1 MESSPAEEI
10 SRITAFLK
18 EIVASPGYRGQ
29 VTHIADIPPRVAEFL
44 DTSAPIAPPVADALK
59 AIGIDKLY
67 SHQAEAIDLVRRG
80 ENVAIV
86 TSTASGKTLC
96 YNIPVIESLLADP
109 SSTALYMFPTKAL
122 AQDQL
127 RGMGDLALRL
137 PGQEKTVRPGT
148 YDGDTPQYARRK
160 LRQDANVI
168 MTNPDMLNQGIL
180 PYHSRWSRFFS
191 NLKYVVID
199 EMHTYRGIFGSNV
212 ANVIRRLRRVLKH
225 YGADPVFILCSA
237 TIANPGE
244 LAENLIGG
252 QVKVISRDGSPSGPK
267 RFVLWNPPYLD
278 NHKIE
283 RKSSNVESHELMVK
297 LVESGIQT
305 ITFTKARVVA
315 ELILRYVR
323 DALARRNPHLVD
335 RISAYRAGYL
345 PEERRQIEKAL
356 FSGRLLGVASTN
368 ALELGIDVGSL
379 DASVIVGFPGT
390 IASTWQQAGRAGRK
404 TDEALVVFVAYND
417 PIDQYLI
424 RHPSYFFGQTPE
436 NAVIGPENPYIL
448 AGHLSCAAFELPLTA
463 EDEAYFG
470 ELMGPILGILEDVEK
485 VKTIG
490 DSTYWA
496 TTEFPAAGV
505 NLRTISDDTFTIVD
519 FTQKERVLGVVDS
532 ISAPELV
539 YPEGIYLHD
548 GQTYIVRELD
558 LDGKV
563 AYVER
568 KEVDYYTQP
577 ILDSS
582 IRVTAGRRSRT
593 WNDSM
598 HVFYG
603 DATVSWTTT
612 AFKKIRF
619 YSMDSIG
626 YGNLDLPT
634 QHLET
639 VSVWMY
645 PDKRVAA
652 LVKRGG
658 KNLVEGLVGVKN
670 VLINILPL
678 YVMCDRQDIGGL
690 VESSNTGKPA
700 IFLYDR
706 FKGGL
711 GFSEKAFDLLPDI
724 LEGALRVIE
733 DCKCDSGCPSCVGLP
748 VLRPP
753 QHQDPDRGHGY
764 PIPDKETARLILRR
778 ILERD

>member
-1 MESSPAEEI
+1 MALNNSGDSSK
-10 SRITAFLK
+10 ITNFLK
-18 EIVASPGYRGQ
+18 EVIASSGYRGQ
-29 VTHIADIPPRVAEFL
+29 IVHIGDISPREAEFR
-44 DTSAPIAPPVADALK
+44 DASTQMSPSVARAL
-59 AIGIDKLY
+59 ASIGIDRLY
-67 SHQAEAIDLVRRG
+67 SHQAAAVDLIREGR
-80 ENVAIV
+80 NVAVV

-96 YNIPVIESLLADP
+96 YNLPVLETLLSDP

-127 RGMGDLALRL
+127 RALGDLVLLL
-137 PGQEKTVRPGT
+137 PGQDKAIRPGT

-191 NLKYVVID
+191 NLKYVVVD

-212 ANVIRRLRRVLKH
+212 ANVIRRLRRILRH
-225 YGADPVFILCSA
+225 YDADPVFILCSA

-244 LAENLIGG
+244 LAENLVG
-252 QVKVISRDGSPSGPK
+252 QPVEVVSDDGSPSGPK

-278 NHKIE
+278 NHRIE
-283 RKSSNVESHELMVK
+283 RKSSNVEAHELIVK

-323 DALARRNPHLVD
+323 DALGRRNPHLVD
-335 RISAYRAGYL
+335 KISAYRAGYL
-345 PEERRQIEKAL
+345 PQERREIEKAL

-379 DASVIVGFPGT
+379 DASIIVGFPGT

-404 TDEALVVFVAYND
+404 TDEALVIFVAYND
-417 PIDQYLI
+417 PIDQYLM
-424 RHPSYFFGQTPE
+424 RHPAYFFGQTPE
-436 NAVIGPENPYIL
+436 NAVIGPGNPYIL
-448 AGHLSCAAFELPLTA
+448 AGHLSCAAFELPLSK
-463 EDEAYFG
+463 EDEYYFG
-470 ELMGPILGILEDVEK
+470 DLMNPILGILEDVEK
-485 VKTIG
+485 VKTI
-490 DSTYWA
+490 DESTYWA

-519 FTQKERVLGVVDS
+519 FTGKERVIGVVDS

-539 YPEGIYLHD
+539 YPGGIYLHD
-548 GQTYIVRELD
+548 GHTYLVRELD
-558 LDGKV
+558 LEGKV

-582 IRVTAGRRSRT
+582 IRVTRERKSRT
-593 WNDSM
+593 WNGLN
-598 HVFYG
+598 VFYG

-626 YGNLDLPT
+626 YGKLDLPT

-639 VSVWMY
+639 VSIYMY
-645 PDKRVAA
+645 ADQAVVS
-652 LVKRGG
+652 LVKSRG
-658 KNLVEGLVGVKN
+658 KNLVEGLVGIKN

-678 YVMCDRQDIGGL
+678 FVMCDRQDIGGL

-711 GFSEKAFDLLPDI
+711 GFSEKAFGLLPRI
-724 LEGALRVIE
+724 LEAALGVVE
-733 DCKCDSGCPSCVGLP
+733 ECTCDGGCPSCVGLP
-748 VLRPP
+748 VFRPP
-753 QHQDPDRGHGY
+753 QHQDPDRGHGF
-764 PIPDKETARLILRR
+764 PIPDKETARLILRQV
-778 ILERD
+778 LERD

>member
-1 MESSPAEEI
+1 MESSPKEEVP
-10 SRITAFLK
+10 RITGFLR
-18 EIVASPGYRGQ
+18 EIVASSGYKGQ
-29 VTHIADIPPRVAEFL
+29 IVHIADIPPRDPEYKDPEL
-44 DTSAPIAPPVADALK
+44 DVIPSLARAL
-59 AIGIDKLY
+59 ASLGIERLY
-67 SHQAEAIDLVRRG
+67 SHQAEAVDFIRRG
-80 ENVAIV
+80 RDVAVV

-96 YNIPVIESLLADP
+96 YSVPVLETLLEDP
-109 SSTALYMFPTKAL
+109 DSTALYMFPTKAL

-127 RGMGDLALRL
+127 RALGDLVLL
-137 PGQEKTVRPGT
+137 IPDGNKLVRPGT

-168 MTNPDMLNQGIL
+168 MTNPDMLNQGVL

-212 ANVIRRLRRVLKH
+212 ANVLRRLRRILKH

-244 LAENLIGG
+244 LAGNLIGG
-252 QVKVISRDGSPSGPK
+252 PVEVVSRDGSPGGPK
-267 RFVLWNPPYLD
+267 RFVLWNPPFLD

-283 RKSSNVESHELMVK
+283 RKSSNVEAHEIMVK
-297 LVESGIQT
+297 LVESNIQT
-305 ITFTKARVVA
+305 IAFTKARVVA

-335 RISAYRAGYL
+335 KISAYRAGYL
-345 PEERRQIEKAL
+345 PEERREIERAL

-379 DASVIVGFPGT
+379 DASIIVGFPGT

-417 PIDQYLI
+417 PIDQYLM
-424 RHPSYFFGQTPE
+424 RQPAYFFGQTPE
-436 NAVIGPENPYIL
+436 NAVIGPENPYLL
-448 AGHLSCAAFELPLTA
+448 AGHLSCAAFELPLSK

-470 ELMGPILGILEDVEK
+470 DLMNPILGILEDVEK
-485 VKTIG
+485 VKTI
-490 DSTYWA
+490 DNSTYWA

-519 FTQKERVLGVVDS
+519 STGKETVIGVVDS

-548 GQTYIVRELD
+548 GRTYIVRDLD
-558 LDGKV
+558 LEGKI

-582 IRVTAGRRSRT
+582 IRVTLERESRT
-593 WNDSM
+593 WNDMS
-598 HVFYG
+598 VFYG

-612 AFKKIRF
+612 AFKKIKF

-626 YGNLDLPT
+626 YGKLDLPT

-639 VSVWMY
+639 VSIYMY
-645 PDKRVAA
+645 PGQEVVS
-652 LVKRGG
+652 LVKRRG
-658 KNLVEGLVGVKN
+658 KNLVEGLVGIKN

-678 YVMCDRQDIGGL
+678 FVMCDRQDIGGL

-706 FKGGL
+706 FRGGL
-711 GFSEKAFDLLPDI
+711 GFSEKAFGMLPEI
-724 LEGALRVIE
+724 LRAALEVIE
-733 DCKCDSGCPSCVGLP
+733 ECTCDGGCPSCVGLP

-753 QHQDPDRGHGY
+753 QHQDPDGGHGY
-764 PIPDKETARLILRR
+764 PIPDKETAHLILRE

>member
-1 MESSPAEEI
+1 
-10 SRITAFLK
+10 
-18 EIVASPGYRGQ
+18 
-29 VTHIADIPPRVAEFL
+29 
-44 DTSAPIAPPVADALK
+44 
-59 AIGIDKLY
+59 
-67 SHQAEAIDLVRRG
+67 
-80 ENVAIV
+80 
-86 TSTASGKTLC
+86 
-96 YNIPVIESLLADP
+96 
-109 SSTALYMFPTKAL
+109 
-122 AQDQL
+122 
-127 RGMGDLALRL
+127 
-137 PGQEKTVRPGT
+137 
-148 YDGDTPQYARRK
+148 
-160 LRQDANVI
+160 

-212 ANVIRRLRRVLKH
+212 ANVVRRLRRILKH

-244 LAENLIGG
+244 LAENIIGLP
-252 QVKVISRDGSPSGPK
+252 VDVVSDDGSPSGPR

-283 RKSSNVESHELMVK
+283 RKSSNVEAHEIMVR
-297 LVESGIQT
+297 LVESNIQT

-323 DALARRNPHLVD
+323 DALARRNPHLVQK
-335 RISAYRAGYL
+335 ICAYRAGYL
-345 PEERRQIEKAL
+345 PEERREIEKSL

-417 PIDQYLI
+417 PIDQYLM
-424 RHPSYFFGQTPE
+424 RHPAYFFGQTPE

-448 AGHLSCAAFELPLTA
+448 AGHLSCAAFELPLSA
-463 EDEAYFG
+463 DDEAYFG
-470 ELMGPILGILEDVEK
+470 DLMNPIVGILEDVEK
-485 VKTIG
+485 VKTI
-490 DSTYWA
+490 DNSTYWA

-505 NLRTISDDTFTIVD
+505 NLRTISDDTFTIVEA
-519 FTQKERVLGVVDS
+519 TEREKVIGVVDS

-548 GQTYIVRELD
+548 GETYLVRDLD
-558 LDGKV
+558 LDGKI

-582 IRVTAGRRSRT
+582 IRITRERKSRT
-593 WNDSM
+593 ESGVNI
-598 HVFYG
+598 FFG
-603 DATVSWTTT
+603 DATVSWATT

-626 YGNLDLPT
+626 YGKLDLPT

-639 VSVWMY
+639 VSVYLY
-645 PDKRVAA
+645 PDGEVVG
-652 LVKRGG
+652 LVKRRG
-658 KNLVEGLVGVKN
+658 KNLVEGLVGIKN

-706 FKGGL
+706 FTGGI
-711 GFSEKAFDLLPDI
+711 GFSEKAFGLLPDI
-724 LEGALRVIE
+724 LRAALGVIE
-733 DCKCDSGCPSCVGLP
+733 ECSCDGGCPSCVGLP

-753 QHQDPDRGHGY
+753 QHQDPDSGHGY
-764 PIPDKETARLILRR
+764 PIPDKETARLILRE

>member
-1 MESSPAEEI
+1 MESSPRQQESGI
-10 SRITAFLK
+10 SLFLK
-18 EIVASPGYRGQ
+18 EIVASAGYRGQ
-29 VTHIADIPPRVAEFL
+29 IVHISDIPPREAEFRE
-44 DTSAPIAPPVADALK
+44 TAAQIGASIRKAL
-59 AIGIDKLY
+59 ASLGIDRLY
-67 SHQAEAIDLVRRG
+67 SHQAHAIDLIREGR
-80 ENVAIV
+80 NVAVV

-96 YNIPVIESLLADP
+96 YNLPVLETLLDDSA
-109 SSTALYMFPTKAL
+109 STALYMFPTKAL

-127 RGMGDLALRL
+127 RALGDLVLLL
-137 PGQEKTVRPGT
+137 PGQDSAVRPGT

-168 MTNPDMLNQGIL
+168 MTNPDMLNQGIM
-180 PYHSRWSRFFS
+180 PYHSRWSRFFG

-212 ANVIRRLRRVLKH
+212 ANVLRRLRRILKH

-244 LAENLIGG
+244 LAENLIGDAVEVVSG
-252 QVKVISRDGSPSGPK
+252 DGSPSGPK
-267 RFVLWNPPYLD
+267 RFVLWNPPFLD

-283 RKSSNVESHELMVK
+283 RKSSNVEAHEIMVK
-297 LVESGIQT
+297 LVESNVQT

-323 DALARRNPHLVD
+323 EALARRNPHLAD
-335 RISAYRAGYL
+335 KISAYRAGYL
-345 PEERRQIEKAL
+345 PEERREIEKAL

-379 DASVIVGFPGT
+379 DASIIVGFPGT

-404 TDEALVVFVAYND
+404 TDESLVVFVAYND
-417 PIDQYLI
+417 PIDQYLM
-424 RHPSYFFGQTPE
+424 RSPGYFFGQTPE

-448 AGHLSCAAFELPLTA
+448 AGHLSCAAFELPLT
-463 EDEAYFG
+463 EDDEVYFG
-470 ELMGPILGILEDVEK
+470 GLLGAILGVLEDVKK
-485 VKTIG
+485 VKTIDG
-490 DSTYWA
+490 STYWA

-505 NLRTISDDTFTIVD
+505 NLRTISDDTFTIVEATD
-519 FTQKERVLGVVDS
+519 VEKVIGVVDS

-548 GQTYIVRELD
+548 GRTYIVRRLD
-558 LDGKV
+558 LEGKV

-568 KEVDYYTQP
+568 AEVDYYTQP
-577 ILDSS
+577 IIDSS
-582 IRVTAGRRSRT
+582 IRVIKENKSGSSSGLRF
-593 WNDSM
+593 
-598 HVFYG
+598 FYG

-612 AFKKIRF
+612 AFKKIKF

-626 YGNLDLPT
+626 YGTLDLPT

-639 VSVWMY
+639 VSVYMY
-645 PDKRVAA
+645 PEPEVVGV
-652 LVKRGG
+652 VKRRG

-678 YVMCDRQDIGGL
+678 FVMCDRQDIGGL

-711 GFSEKAFDLLPDI
+711 GFSEKAYGLLPGI
-724 LEGALRVIE
+724 LRAALGVIDDCPCEG
-733 DCKCDSGCPSCVGLP
+733 GCPSCVGLP
-748 VLRPP
+748 VFRPP
-753 QHQDPDRGHGY
+753 QHQDPDGGHGY
-764 PIPDKETARLILRR
+764 PIPDKETARLILKE

>member
-1 MESSPAEEI
+1 MALNYRGDSSK
-10 SRITAFLK
+10 ITEFLK
-18 EIVASPGYRGQ
+18 EVIGSSGYRGQ
-29 VTHIADIPPRVAEFL
+29 IVHIGDLPPREAQFKSPS
-44 DTSAPIAPPVADALK
+44 TQISPPVARALVSL
-59 AIGIDKLY
+59 GIEELY
-67 SHQAEAIDLVRRG
+67 SHQADAIDFISEGKNIAV
-80 ENVAIV
+80 V

-96 YNIPVIESLLADP
+96 YNLPVLETLLGDP

-127 RGMGDLALRL
+127 RALGALVRLL
-137 PGQEKTVRPGT
+137 PGQDKSIHPGT

-212 ANVIRRLRRVLKH
+212 ANVIRRLRRILKH
-225 YGADPVFILCSA
+225 YDADPVFVLCSA
-237 TIANPGE
+237 TIANPEE
-244 LAENLIGG
+244 LAENLIGRP
-252 QVKVISRDGSPSGPK
+252 VEVVSDDGSPSGPK

-278 NHKIE
+278 DHKIE
-283 RKSSNVESHELMVK
+283 RKSSNVEAHELMVK

-323 DALARRNPHLVD
+323 DALGRRNPHLVD
-335 RISAYRAGYL
+335 KISAYRAGYL
-345 PEERRQIEKAL
+345 PEERREIEKAL
-356 FSGRLLGVASTN
+356 FSGRLMGVASTN

-379 DASVIVGFPGT
+379 DASIIVGFPGT

-404 TDEALVVFVAYND
+404 TDEALVIFIAYND
-417 PIDQYLI
+417 PIDQYLM
-424 RHPSYFFGQTPE
+424 RHPAYFFGQTPE

-448 AGHLSCAAFELPLTA
+448 AGHLSCAAFELPLSKG
-463 EDEAYFG
+463 DEYYFG
-470 ELMGPILGILEDVEK
+470 DLMNPILGILEDVEK
-485 VKTIG
+485 VKTI
-490 DSTYWA
+490 DESTYWA
-496 TTEFPAAGV
+496 TTEFPASGV

-519 FTQKERVLGVVDS
+519 FTGKERVIGVVDS

-539 YPEGIYLHD
+539 YPDGIYLHD
-548 GQTYIVRELD
+548 GYTYLVRDLD
-558 LDGKV
+558 LDGKI

-568 KEVDYYTQP
+568 KDVDYYTQP
-577 ILDSS
+577 IIDSS
-582 IRVTAGRRSRT
+582 IRITRERESRT
-593 WNDSM
+593 WNGLN
-598 HVFYG
+598 VFYG

-612 AFKKIRF
+612 AFKKIKF

-626 YGNLDLPT
+626 YGKLELPT

-639 VSVWMY
+639 ASIYMY
-645 PDKRVAA
+645 PDQGVVS
-652 LVKRGG
+652 LVRGQG
-658 KNLVEGLVGVKN
+658 RNLVEGLVGIKN

-678 YVMCDRQDIGGL
+678 FVMCDRQDIGGL

-711 GFSEKAFDLLPDI
+711 GFSEKAFGLLPRI
-724 LEGALRVIE
+724 LKAALGVVEECTCEG
-733 DCKCDSGCPSCVGLP
+733 GCPSCVGLP

-764 PIPDKETARLILRR
+764 PIPDKETARLILRQV
-778 ILERD
+778 LERD

>member
-1 MESSPAEEI
+1 MSYNPVCDNSK
-10 SRITAFLK
+10 ITGFLK
-18 EIVASPGYRGQ
+18 EIISASTYKGQ
-29 VTHIADIPPRVAEFL
+29 IVHIGEIPPRDAEFQNP
-44 DTSAPIAPPVADALK
+44 SSPIPSGLKKALNSQ
-59 AIGIDKLY
+59 GIENLY
-67 SHQAEAIDLVRRG
+67 SHQAEAVDLIRTGR
-80 ENVAIV
+80 NVAIV

-96 YNIPVIESLLADP
+96 YNIPVLETLLEEP

-127 RGMGDLALRL
+127 RALGGLAGLVPGGD
-137 PGQEKTVRPGT
+137 VRVIPGT
-148 YDGDTPQYARRK
+148 YDGDTPRYARRK
-160 LRQDANVI
+160 LRQEANVI

-180 PYHSRWSRFFS
+180 PYHSRWSRFFAK
-191 NLKYVVID
+191 LKYVVVD

-212 ANVIRRLRRVLKH
+212 ANVLRRLRRIVRH
-225 YGADPVFILCSA
+225 YGAEPVFIFCSA

-244 LAENLIGG
+244 LAENLIGEP
-252 QVKVISRDGSPSGPK
+252 VNVISKDGSPSGPK

-278 NHKIE
+278 NHKVE
-283 RKSSNVESHELMVK
+283 RKSSNVEAHELMVK
-297 LVESGIQT
+297 LIESNIQT

-323 DALARRNPHLVD
+323 DALGRRSPHLVEKV
-335 RISAYRAGYL
+335 SAYRAGYL
-345 PEERRQIEKAL
+345 PEERREIEKAL

-404 TDEALVVFVAYND
+404 SDESLVVFVAYND
-417 PIDQYLI
+417 PVDQYLM
-424 RHPSYFFGQTPE
+424 RHPGYFFGQTPE

-448 AGHLSCAAFELPLTA
+448 AGHLRCAAFELPL
-463 EDEAYFG
+463 EESDREYFG
-470 ELMGPILGILEDVEK
+470 DLMDPIVGILEDVRK
-485 VKTIG
+485 VKTIDG
-490 DSTYWA
+490 STYWA
-496 TTEFPAAGV
+496 TTDFPAAGV
-505 NLRTISDDTFTIVD
+505 NLRTISDDTFTIID
-519 FTQKERVLGVVDS
+519 ASDKERVIGVVDS

-539 YPEGIYLHD
+539 YPEGVYLHD
-548 GQTYIVRELD
+548 GQTFLVRELD
-558 LDGKV
+558 LDGKI

-568 KEVDYYTQP
+568 KKLDYYTQP

-582 IRVTAGRRSRT
+582 IRVTREKKSRT
-593 WNDSM
+593 WNDLK
-598 HVFYG
+598 VFYG

-626 YGNLDLPT
+626 YGTLDLPT

-639 VSVWMY
+639 ISIWMY
-645 PDKRVAA
+645 PGSEVNELAKRM
-652 LVKRGG
+652 GM
-658 KNLVEGLVGVKN
+658 NLVEGLVGIKN

-678 YVMCDRQDIGGL
+678 FVMCDRQDIGGL

-706 FKGGL
+706 FRGGL
-711 GFSEKAFDLLPDI
+711 GFSEKAFGLLPRI
-724 LEGALRVIE
+724 FEAALRVIE
-733 DCKCDSGCPSCVGLP
+733 ECPCEGGCPSCVGLP

-764 PIPDKETARLILRR
+764 PIPDKDTARVILRR
-778 ILERD
+778 IIERE